1 MNSTH
6 ENDFERT
13 VKTCMENE
21 ASTIQNGDC
30 DIQSQDN
37 TCDYCNDPLL
47 FAMQDNFHKFSI
59 GLFTILQCLKLA
71 EDEGH
76 VPHLP
81 EDWWIQLANRYNLKV

>member
-1 MNSTH
+1 MNSTYQ
-6 ENDFERT
+6 NDFERT

-30 DIQSQDN
+30 HIQSQDN
-37 TCDYCNDPLL
+37 NCDYCNESML

-81 EDWWIQLANRYNLKV
+81 EDWWVQLANRYNLKV